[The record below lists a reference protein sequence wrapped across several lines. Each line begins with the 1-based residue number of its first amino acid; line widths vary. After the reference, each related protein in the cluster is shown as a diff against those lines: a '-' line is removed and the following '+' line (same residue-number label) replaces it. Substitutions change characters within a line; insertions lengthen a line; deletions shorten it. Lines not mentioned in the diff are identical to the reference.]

1 VQVQQCLHSERFA
14 ARWWKTGGQSKM
26 KVMKSTV
33 TLGLFLALS
42 GGLALADHHETKKTR
57 VGTCEDAKKQQD
69 YFCDQKNAAS
79 DSMVALGTAC
89 RNAKINVKEA
99 CEGIVEKDEVYQSC
113 KMEQKC

>member
-1 VQVQQCLHSERFA
+1 
-14 ARWWKTGGQSKM
+14 
-26 KVMKSTV
+26 MKSRKITLV
-33 TLGLFLALS
+33 LGLMLALV
-42 GGLALADHHETKKTR
+42 GGVAVADHHGEKKTR

-69 YFCDQKNAAS
+69 YFCDMKNAAS

-99 CEGIVEKDEVYQSC
+99 CEDVVEKDETYKSC

>member
-1 VQVQQCLHSERFA
+1 
-14 ARWWKTGGQSKM
+14 M
-26 KVMKSTV
+26 KRLKLLPI
-33 TLGLFLALS
+33 LGLFLTVLVS
-42 GGLALADHHETKKTR
+42 LALADHHEEKKTR

-69 YFCDQKNAAS
+69 YFCDQKNAAT

-99 CEGIVEKDEVYQSC
+99 CEGIVEKDEIYRSC

>member
-1 VQVQQCLHSERFA
+1 
-14 ARWWKTGGQSKM
+14 
-26 KVMKSTV
+26 MKS
-33 TLGLFLALS
+33 LKLAPV
-42 GGLALADHHETKKTR
+42 LAALLLITGPAAIADHHGEKKTR
-57 VGTCEDAKKQQD
+57 VGTCADAKKQQD

-99 CEGIVEKDEVYQSC
+99 CEGVVQPDETYKSC

>member
-1 VQVQQCLHSERFA
+1 
-14 ARWWKTGGQSKM
+14 M

-33 TLGLFLALS
+33 TLGLFLAMAGS
-42 GGLALADHHETKKTR
+42 VALADHHETKKTR
-57 VGTCEDAKKQQD
+57 VGTCEDAKKQQE
-69 YFCDQKNAAS
+69 YFCDKKNAAN

-99 CEGIVEKDEVYQSC
+99 CEGIVEKDEVYKSC

>member
-1 VQVQQCLHSERFA
+1 MLILGAVFA
-14 ARWWKTGGQSKM
+14 LTWS
-26 KVMKSTV
+26 V
-33 TLGLFLALS
+33 
-42 GGLALADHHETKKTR
+42 ALADHHGEKKTR

-69 YFCDQKNAAS
+69 YFCDQSNAAS

-99 CEGIVEKDEVYQSC
+99 CDGVVEKDEAYKSC